1 MRYTYNSL
9 KRIFYICHHQNKD
22 KLMSEELELIR
33 DEAEEKMEKAI
44 KHLEY
49 ELSHLRAGRANP
61 LLLDGI
67 SVDYYGTMTP
77 LAQVSNINTP
87 DAKSILIQPWEKNML
102 GIIEKAILAANIGM
116 TPMNNGEVIRINVP
130 PLTEERRHQ
139 LVKQVKQEGETAK
152 VSIRTGRKWFLDEL
166 KTLLKEGLPEDEEK
180 TGEKIIQ
187 EMTDKHITRVDKIL
201 EAKEKE
207 ILTV

>member
-1 MRYTYNSL
+1 MRHSDYSL
-9 KRIFYICHHQNKD
+9 KRIFYICSYRYNINH
-22 KLMSEELELIR
+22 MTEELELIR

-67 SVDYYGTMTP
+67 TVDYYGTMTP

-102 GIIEKAILAANIGM
+102 GVIEKAILAANIGM
-116 TPMNNGEVIRINVP
+116 TPINNGDVIRINVP

-152 VSIRTGRKWFLDEL
+152 ISIRTSRKWFLDEL

-180 TGEKIIQ
+180 TGERIIQ
-187 EMTDKHITRVDKIL
+187 EMTDKHIARVEKVV
-201 EAKEKE
+201 ETKEKE

>member
-1 MRYTYNSL
+1 MT
-9 KRIFYICHHQNKD
+9 
-22 KLMSEELELIR
+22 EELDLITM
-33 DEAEEKMEKAI
+33 EAEEKMDKAI

-67 SVDYYGTMTP
+67 HVDYYGASTLLT
-77 LAQVSNINTP
+77 QVSNINTP
-87 DAKSILIQPWEKNML
+87 DAKSILIQPWEKTML

-116 TPMNNGEVIRINVP
+116 TPINNGEVIRINVP

-139 LVKQVKQEGETAK
+139 LVKQVRQEGETAK
-152 VSIRTGRKWFLDEL
+152 ISIRTGRKWYHDEL
-166 KTLLKEGLPEDEEK
+166 KNLTKNGLPEDEEK
-180 TGEKIIQ
+180 NGEKIIQ
-187 EMTDKHITRVDKIL
+187 DLTDKHIARVDKVV

-207 ILTV
+207 IMTV

>member
-1 MRYTYNSL
+1 MRNPDNSL
-9 KRIFYICHHQNKD
+9 KIFFTFASLTITDDH
-22 KLMSEELELIR
+22 MTEELELIR

-87 DAKSILIQPWEKNML
+87 DAKSILIQP
-102 GIIEKAILAANIGM
+102 
-116 TPMNNGEVIRINVP
+116 
-130 PLTEERRHQ
+130 
-139 LVKQVKQEGETAK
+139 
-152 VSIRTGRKWFLDEL
+152 
-166 KTLLKEGLPEDEEK
+166 
-180 TGEKIIQ
+180 
-187 EMTDKHITRVDKIL
+187 
-201 EAKEKE
+201 
-207 ILTV
+207 